1 MEIVSL
7 VAMQAFGQDQ
17 PDIDEGLLT
26 VSFQEVQDDRQQ
38 LRKELWKSLPIDRCC
53 ISWSI
58 SSSITVAHP
67 TLAWCGASIA
77 APNRSAMIE

>member
-7 VAMQAFGQDQ
+7 VAMQAFVQDQ
-17 PDIDEGLLT
+17 PDIDEGLLNCG
-26 VSFQEVQDDRQQ
+26 FPGVQDDRQQ
-38 LRKELWKSLPIDRCC
+38 LRKELWKSLPIDRCS
-53 ISWSI
+53 ISRSI

-67 TLAWCGASIA
+67 TLAWCGVSIA

>member
-7 VAMQAFGQDQ
+7 VAMQAFVQDQ

-26 VSFQEVQDDRQQ
+26 VAFQESKTIGSSSER
-38 LRKELWKSLPIDRCC
+38 IDRCS

-58 SSSITVAHP
+58 SSSVTVTYP
-67 TLAWCGASIA
+67 TLAWCGVSIA